1 MTFLYA
7 RRVRAWTFV
16 RKTRYRNDRDHL
28 NSIARRKNRA
38 AVWVPFD
45 LGRPCGA
52 PNEPAFQRRVL
63 RQALSLLERDEGPVL
78 EDFPDDEPQAAVTQ
92 ELWSCPISFA
102 RSEETLTGAA
112 AVERALIDEISA
124 MKPWYERTVEARGRT
139 TVSDAAGS
147 FEEIAA
153 CIASMFNDELP
164 DSPDPGRSLADAV
177 RLRAEDLKAFMLE
190 SASAQPG
197 KPTPGELNEWFWN
210 ETKTAQVFHQL
221 RAVCMAQGQPEIQTL
236 GFLHVPLIR
245 QHPLAV

>member
-1 MTFLYA
+1 VCGLGHLFEKQGIATTAITLIRLHA
-7 RRVRAWTFV
+7 EKIAPPRA
-16 RKTRYRNDRDHL
+16 L
-28 NSIARRKNRA
+28 
-38 AVWVPFD
+38 WVPFD

-78 EDFPDDEPQAAVTQ
+78 EDFPDDEPQAAVAQ

-112 AVERALIDEISA
+112 AVERTLIDEISA
-124 MKPWYERTVEARGRT
+124 MKPWYERAVEARGRT
-139 TVSDAAGS
+139 TVSDTAGS

-190 SASAQPG
+190 GASAQPG

-210 ETKTAQVFHQL
+210 ETKTAQVFHRL

-236 GFLHVPLIR
+236 GFLLVPLIR
-245 QHPLAV
+245 QQPLAV